1 LGDGERRVGV
11 QRLIAMTG
19 LEKELSMRMRFMILA
34 GAMLALGLT
43 SLPAALPASALE
55 VGQKA
60 PDFTVV
66 APGNKQIKL
75 SDMLGKGPVVIY
87 TFIQAFTPT

>member
-1 LGDGERRVGV
+1 
-11 QRLIAMTG
+11 
-19 LEKELSMRMRFMILA
+19 MRMRFMILS
-34 GAMLALGLT
+34 GALLALGLT
-43 SLPAALPASALE
+43 SPLATLPAAALE

-75 SDMLGKGPVVIY
+75 SDMLGKGPVVVY
-87 TFIQAFTPT
+87 TFIQAFTAT

>member
-1 LGDGERRVGV
+1 LSDRERRARI
-11 QRLIAMTG
+11 QRFIAMTG

-43 SLPAALPASALE
+43 SPAAALSASALE

-60 PDFTVV
+60 PEFTVV

>member
-1 LGDGERRVGV
+1 VSHSREVLF
-11 QRLIAMTG
+11 
-19 LEKELSMRMRFMILA
+19 MRMRFMMLA
-34 GAMLALGLT
+34 GALLALGLT
-43 SLPAALPASALE
+43 SPLAALPAAALE

-75 SDMLGKGPVVIY
+75 SDMLGKGPVVVY
-87 TFIQAFTPT
+87 TFIQAFTAT

>member
-1 LGDGERRVGV
+1 
-11 QRLIAMTG
+11 
-19 LEKELSMRMRFMILA
+19 MRMRFMILA
-34 GAMLALGLT
+34 MLALGLT
-43 SLPAALPASALE
+43 GPVGALPAAALE

-75 SDMLGKGPVVIY
+75 SDMLGKGPVVVY
-87 TFIQAFTPT
+87 TFIQAFTAT

>member
-1 LGDGERRVGV
+1 
-11 QRLIAMTG
+11 
-19 LEKELSMRMRFMILA
+19 MRMRFMILA